1 MKVIHISARSEAGIL
16 GAVKKAE
23 KFLAANEPIGLVTT
37 IQHLHK
43 LEEAVKYLNKKGFTA
58 KNYGQILGCRIPD
71 IKERMIL
78 YIGDG
83 MFHPKGILIKQNKRK
98 RSVSV
103 IAANPFTG
111 EIKQLAERDIELLLK
126 HRKGALLR
134 FHSSVEIGVLV
145 SLKQGQKE
153 VQAKLADICKLE
165 KRFKNKSFYYF
176 ACDTLDFNDLE
187 NFPFIEC
194 WVNTMCPRIGYD
206 DSIRI
211 SKPIINY
218 EDLIEIG

>member
-1 MKVIHISARSEAGIL
+1 MKVLHISARSETDIL
-16 GAVKKAE
+16 GIVKKAE
-23 KFLAANEPIGLVTT
+23 KFFAAGKPIGIVTT

-43 LEEAVKYLNKKGFTA
+43 LDEAAGYLNKKGFAA
-58 KNYGQILGCRIPD
+58 KNYGQILGCKIPD
-71 IKERMIL
+71 IKENIIL

-83 MFHPKGILIKQNKRK
+83 MFHPKGILIEQNKRK

-111 EIKQLAERDIELLLK
+111 EIKQLAEQDIDLLLK
-126 HRKGALLR
+126 RRKGALLR
-134 FHSSVEIGVLV
+134 FHSSGEIGVLV
-145 SLKQGQKE
+145 SVKHGQKE
-153 VQAKLADICKLE
+153 VQAKLADIYGLE
-165 KRFKNKSFYYF
+165 KRFKNKHFYYF
-176 ACDTLDFNDLE
+176 ACDTLDFNDLG

-206 DSIRI
+206 DSVRT

-218 EDLIEIG
+218 GDLAEIG